1 VAAGVESCDVI
12 VVGSGSSGGALGARL
27 SDDSSCNVVVLEAG
41 PVYGSLEEM
50 PEELLIPVSQATAAP
65 GNPHNWALPAE
76 IRPGLSYPY
85 PRGKVIGG
93 SSSLNGCYY
102 IRGTR
107 DDFDLWA
114 SLGNPI
120 WAYDRVLPYFKRA
133 ETDKDFSN
141 EWHGT
146 SGPVPIMREP
156 LSRAPEF
163 TPAFDDACR
172 SLGYVDAPDKNAPD
186 NDGVGPVPLN
196 IQDGHRMGTALAYLI
211 PALGRPNFRLIG
223 NAPVQR
229 VIFEG
234 TRAVG
239 VEALVDG
246 ELTTFRAPEVVIS
259 CGALKTPQVL
269 MLSGI
274 GPAAQL
280 RQHGI
285 DVLVDLPAGQNLMD
299 HSVAAVSWDSKLDFP
314 PMLDHSSM
322 TSVLNFQGTHSQ
334 LEIMPFVQKS
344 GQQLGAKDVL
354 KRPIKAIKAMR
365 GTSVRAVARQ
375 AKGLNFA
382 TVIMSVMQAESRG
395 SVTLRSADPSA
406 APILKWNMLST
417 QKDKESFRETS
428 RVLWEIYNAKSMR
441 PIDAS
446 LIGFDKKMI
455 ADDQAIDAFVYN
467 KLASGHPSGT
477 ARMGPAS
484 DSTAVVDQELKVHG
498 IDGLRV
504 ADTSVFPAMP
514 SRGPNATAIM
524 LGERLADLLLG
535 KDAAAEAP
543 A

>member
-1 VAAGVESCDVI
+1 MDDMDAIDVI
-12 VVGSGSSGGALGARL
+12 VVGSGSTGGALAGRL
-27 SDDSSCNVVVLEAG
+27 SADPGCRVVVLEAG
-41 PVYGSLEEM
+41 PVYRSLEEM
-50 PEELLIPVSQATAAP
+50 PSELLIPVSQATAAP

-102 IRGTR
+102 IRGTK

-114 SLGNPI
+114 KLGNEI
-120 WAYDRVLPYFKRA
+120 WAYDHVLPYFKRA
-133 ETDKDFSN
+133 ETDQDFTD

-146 SGPVPIMREP
+146 SGPVPVMREP

-163 TPAFDDACR
+163 TPAFDEACR
-172 SLGYVDAPDKNAPD
+172 SLGFEDAPDKNAPS

-211 PALGRPNFRLIG
+211 PALGRPNLQLIG

-229 VIFEG
+229 VLFEG

-246 ELTTFRAPEVVIS
+246 ELTTFRAPEIVIS
-259 CGALKTPQVL
+259 AGALKTPQVL

-280 RQHGI
+280 RDHGI
-285 DVLVDLPAGQNLMD
+285 EVLVDLAVGQNLMD

-322 TSVLNFQGTHSQ
+322 TSVLNFQGAHSQ

-354 KRPIKAIKAMR
+354 KRPIKALKAMK
-365 GTSVRAVARQ
+365 GTSVQAVARQ
-375 AKGLNFA
+375 ARGLNYA

-395 SVTLRSADPSA
+395 SVTLRSADPDA
-406 APILKWNMLST
+406 APILKWNLLST

-428 RVLWEIYNAKSMR
+428 RLLWEIYNSKSMK

-446 LIGFDKKMI
+446 LIGFSKKMI
-455 ADDQAIDAFVYN
+455 ADDQAIDAYIWN
-467 KLASGHPSGT
+467 KLATGHPSGT
-477 ARMGPAS
+477 CRMGPAS
-484 DSTAVVDQELKVHG
+484 DPTAVVDQELRVHG
-498 IDGLRV
+498 IEGLRV

-524 LGERLADLLLG
+524 LGERLADILLG
-535 KDAAAEAP
+535 RDGAAAAEV
-543 A
+543 